1 MFLKLSSEHLSLK
14 STLDMKM
21 SLNMANFTL
30 LLIIVLLI
38 IVNSD
43 KSEMKV
49 SKNKSPFETYV

>member
-1 MFLKLSSEHLSLK
+1 
-14 STLDMKM
+14 M